1 MDGEDAAGVDA
12 FARRHA
18 PAVLDDAPA
27 QAVARGLSLA
37 EDFLTLGEHALP
49 TLSSAFESLRCD
61 RRAGRSGAAVEASA
75 IHVDASWFGVRCCRR
90 RVRRAPHP
98 RGVRELAEHRFVSS
112 SVIAMLE
119 IAVGNLNGAL
129 DAFEVAARQ
138 RSPWLSY
145 FLCQPRLDVLRGE
158 PRFQSLAS
166 WLGFG
171 SAATL
176 NP

>member
-1 MDGEDAAGVDA
+1 MRCQPCLAPSKACAAIEELEEAARLSKRQPYTLMHLGSASAAAGDA
-12 FARRHA
+12 FAARRI
-18 PAVLDDAPA
+18 
-27 QAVARGLSLA
+27 R
-37 EDFLTLGEHALP
+37 EE
-49 TLSSAFESLRCD
+49 
-61 RRAGRSGAAVEASA
+61 
-75 IHVDASWFGVRCCRR
+75 
-90 RVRRAPHP
+90 
-98 RGVRELAEHRFVSS
+98 VRELAEHRFVSS